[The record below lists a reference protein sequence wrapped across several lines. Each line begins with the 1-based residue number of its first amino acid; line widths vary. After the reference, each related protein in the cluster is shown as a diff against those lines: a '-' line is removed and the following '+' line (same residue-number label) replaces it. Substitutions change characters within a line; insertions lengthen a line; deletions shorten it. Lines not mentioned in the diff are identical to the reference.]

1 MESNPSVTLLL
12 VANVLTSYWGFRNRP
27 FFDTYKFWVDGIL
40 IQKQYV
46 RLAASGFLHAGWMHL
61 AFNMIALDSFGNGLA
76 WRTSELQMLLVYAV
90 SLLGG
95 SLLAL
100 FLHRNHGD
108 YTAIG
113 ASGAVS
119 GLVFACIALDP
130 RMEVGILFLPGMPG
144 WLFGILY
151 VLYSLYG
158 IRSQSDNIGHEAHLG
173 GALAGLVT
181 VVALNPWAWE
191 YNRWA
196 ILGMVIPAAA
206 FLVLIVKKPSILILG
221 STKPRKQKKFYTVDD
236 RYNTRKVEQQREM
249 DRILEKIQKKGMD
262 SLTDEERAF
271 LRNN

>member
-12 VANVLTSYWGFRNRP
+12 AANVLISYWGFRNRP
-27 FFDTYKFWVDGIL
+27 FFDSYKFWVDGIL
-40 IQKQYV
+40 TQKQFI
-46 RLAASGFLHAGWMHL
+46 RLISSGFLHAGWMHL

-76 WRTSELQMLLVYAV
+76 WRTSELQMLLIYTV

-95 SLLAL
+95 SLLSL

-158 IRSQSDNIGHEAHLG
+158 IRSQSDNIGHDAHLG
-173 GALAGLVT
+173 GALVGLFAVI
-181 VVALNPWAWE
+181 ALNPWAWE
-191 YNRWA
+191 FNRWA
-196 ILGMVIPAAA
+196 ILGMVLPALV
-206 FLVLIVKKPSILILG
+206 FLVLIIKKPSILIIG
-221 STKPRKQKKFYTVDD
+221 GIKPRKPEKFYTVDD
-236 RYNTRKVEQQREM
+236 RYNAQKKARQQEM
-249 DRILEKIQKKGMD
+249 DRILEKIQKKGMN

>member
-46 RLAASGFLHAGWMHL
+46 RLASSGFLHAGWMHL

-130 RMEVGILFLPGMPG
+130 RMEVGILFLPGIPG